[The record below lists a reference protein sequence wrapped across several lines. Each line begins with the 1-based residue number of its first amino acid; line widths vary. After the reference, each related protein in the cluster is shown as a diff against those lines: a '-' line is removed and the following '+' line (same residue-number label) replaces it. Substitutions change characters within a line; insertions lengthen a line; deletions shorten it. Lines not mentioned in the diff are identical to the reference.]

1 MSMHSL
7 VLHILLSTYN
17 SLVIQHKDLDTMY
30 IHVPVLA
37 LLRQQHIAMANGIPT
52 NVTLSTTMITIV
64 KDEATVGKGTH
75 TKSNS

>member
-1 MSMHSL
+1 M
-7 VLHILLSTYN
+7 
-17 SLVIQHKDLDTMY
+17 
-30 IHVPVLA
+30 HVPVLA

-64 KDEATVGKGTH
+64 MYIATVGKGTH